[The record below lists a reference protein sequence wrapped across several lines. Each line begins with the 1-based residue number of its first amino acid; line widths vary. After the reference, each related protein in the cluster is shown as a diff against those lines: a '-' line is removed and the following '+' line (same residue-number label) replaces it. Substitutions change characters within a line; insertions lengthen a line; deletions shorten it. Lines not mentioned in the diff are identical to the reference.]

1 MKKLLFVLLSLSIFA
16 GCTPPPSTELSRK
29 VTCMMYNGET
39 LVVPDAIVI
48 KQEPA
53 GVVLR
58 SKEGTINLAGDCLV
72 EKL

>member
-1 MKKLLFVLLSLSIFA
+1 
-16 GCTPPPSTELSRK
+16 
-29 VTCMMYNGET
+29 MMYNGET